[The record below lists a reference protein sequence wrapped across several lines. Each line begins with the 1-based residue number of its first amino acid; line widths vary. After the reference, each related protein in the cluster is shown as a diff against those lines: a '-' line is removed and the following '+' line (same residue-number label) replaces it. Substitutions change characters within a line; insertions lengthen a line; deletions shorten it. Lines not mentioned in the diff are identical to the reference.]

1 MAGQTGEKHLLPKR
15 LAGWLRRAAG
25 DRRGVAAVEFAMVS
39 IPFFLLLFFIFEI
52 SMDLFQQEALDA
64 ALHLA
69 VRQIQTGN
77 AQNVSNGAAFVSTY
91 MCPYATAVLNCNNI
105 SIKVQK
111 LTLNAGTTLYTTGSG
126 GTAINGGYT
135 DYYNFT
141 TGQLPMTAGALDLSS
156 FASANFCNSG
166 PSQFLL
172 VTAIYTAGGIIGNF
186 MPNLLTVSYGGTNV
200 HATMSQM
207 GAVTENFPV
216 ATATQTAASSC

>member
-1 MAGQTGEKHLLPKR
+1 MVQ
-15 LAGWLRRAAG
+15 RAAG
-25 DRRGVAAVEFAMVS
+25 DRRGVAAVEFAILS

-64 ALHLA
+64 ALHMA

-77 AQNVSNGAAFVSTY
+77 AQNVTNGAAFVSTY
-91 MCPYATAVLNCNNI
+91 MCPYATGVLNCNNI

-111 LTLNAGTTLYTTGSG
+111 LTLNVGTTLYGTQSG

-156 FASANFCNSG
+156 FGSTSFCNSG
-166 PSQFLL
+166 PSEFLL
-172 VTAIYTAGGIIGNF
+172 ITSIYTAGEIIGNL
-186 MPNLLTVSYGGTNV
+186 MPNLLTVSYSGTTV

-216 ATATQTAASSC
+216 VTAAQAAAAPC

>member
-1 MAGQTGEKHLLPKR
+1 VPKR
-15 LAGWLRRAAG
+15 LAGRRKSAAT
-25 DRRGVAAVEFAMVS
+25 DRRGVASVEFAMIS
-39 IPFFLLLFFIFEI
+39 IPFLVLLFFIFEV

-77 AQNVSNGAAFVSTY
+77 AQNVTNGASFISTY
-91 MCPYATAVLNCNNI
+91 MCPYATALLNCNNL

-111 LTLNAGTTLYTTGSG
+111 LSLNTGTSLTNSGNGSTT
-126 GTAINGGYT
+126 INGGYT
-135 DYYNFT
+135 DYYNYT
-141 TGQLPMTAGALDLSS
+141 TGQLPMTNGALDLSS
-156 FASANFCNSG
+156 FSSASFCNSG
-166 PSQFLL
+166 PSEFLL
-172 VTAIYTAGGIIGNF
+172 VTAIYETGGIIGNL

-216 ATATQTAASSC
+216 ITATKTAAASC